1 MSEKEAK
8 KTTTEK
14 KKKKKKTK
22 KKKKNKASNI
32 EVLSWPQKKELAD
45 KEEEA
50 IREEVKEVISWT
62 SMMEAMDDNQLKEYL
77 PNRPASLE
85 NVTKLKDLPTKT
97 VRRNVKLR
105 APSSSSAGLMAAVW
119 KFHREDDEEASMP
132 LQS

>member
-8 KTTTEK
+8 KTTTEEK
-14 KKKKKKTK
+14 KKKKKNN
-22 KKKKNKASNI
+22 NKASNVK
-32 EVLSWPQKKELAD
+32 VLSWPQKKELAD

-62 SMMEAMDDNQLKEYL
+62 SMVEAMDDNQLKEYL

-85 NVTKLKDLPTKT
+85 NVTKLKDLPTKK
-97 VRRNVKLR
+97 VRRNVRLR